1 MSVRRVFLAGEGR
14 HELGGFA
21 DDPPYRSAEPVGVLR
36 ALLERCADTST
47 TLEIAGARR
56 WKDIRKFRAGG
67 HASAEARAVVGLH
80 VDAVEHGCA
89 VLAFVRDTDGD
100 TQRAADIDDGL
111 ALARARF
118 PTVEAIGG
126 VAVQSLDAWG
136 LALAGQRR
144 TEALKPAAAKAALDA
159 NGTGS
164 TEARAQAVREADLD
178 ALPDDAASLAAFI
191 DRARA
196 VLAP

>member
-14 HELGGFA
+14 HELGGLA
-21 DDPPYRSAEPVGVLR
+21 NDPPYRSAEPVGVLQT
-36 ALLERCADTST
+36 LLERCADTGT

-56 WKDIRKFRAGG
+56 WKDIRKYMAGG
-67 HASAEARAVVGLH
+67 HASAEARAVMRLH
-80 VDAVEHGCA
+80 VDAIEHGCA

-100 TQRAADIDDGL
+100 TQRAADITLGL
-111 ALARARF
+111 AMAQEKF
-118 PTVEAIGG
+118 PAVEAIGG

-144 TEALKPAAAKAALDA
+144 TEVLKPAAAKAALDA
-159 NGTGS
+159 NGVGS
-164 TEARAQAVREADLD
+164 TEARAQAVREANLD
-178 ALPDDAASLAAFI
+178 RLPDDAASLAAFI

>member
-1 MSVRRVFLAGEGR
+1 VSVRRVFLAGEGR

-21 DDPPYRSAEPVGVLR
+21 NEPPYRSPEPVGVLQ
-36 ALLERCADTST
+36 ALLERCADAGTA
-47 TLEIAGARR
+47 LEIVGARR
-56 WKDIRKFRAGG
+56 WKSIRKYMAGG
-67 HASAEARAVVGLH
+67 HASAEARAVLGLH
-80 VDAVEHGCA
+80 VDAIEHGCA

-100 TQRAADIDDGL
+100 TQRAADIALGL
-111 ALARARF
+111 AMAQEKF
-118 PTVEAIGG
+118 PTVQAIGG

-136 LALAGQRR
+136 LALTGQRR
-144 TEALKPAAAKAALDA
+144 TEARNPAAAKAALDA
-159 NGTGS
+159 NGVGS

-178 ALPDDAASLAAFI
+178 TLPDDAASLAAFI